1 MDFICPKCA
10 AELFPVAN
18 AKKCALGHSYDR
30 AKEGYYNL
38 LIGSGG
44 GTHGDNREMVRARTL
59 FLSAGHYA
67 PLARRIADIVCE
79 LLPRGGVWLDAG
91 CGEGYYTSLISEALS
106 HRFSG
111 VCDQDTATERL
122 LAFDVS
128 KDAVRVACKRCAG
141 SFAVASSYSI
151 PLCTESVDMVLNVFS
166 PKAQSEVSRVLK
178 DNGYLIFVYPDR
190 HHLWEL
196 KSVLYDTPYENE
208 PEVDMLEGFETVL
221 VEEVRFTVSMH
232 TPEEIG
238 GLFLMTPY
246 AYRTPKSGRERL
258 EKLTELDTRVE
269 FRIAVYR
276 KKETL

>member
-1 MDFICPKCA
+1 M
-10 AELFPVAN
+10 AN

-67 PLARRIADIVCE
+67 PLARRLADIVCE

-106 HRFSG
+106 RRFGG
-111 VCDQDTATERL
+111 VSESCALAEEL
-122 LAFDVS
+122 MAFDVS
-128 KDAVRVACKRCAG
+128 KDAVRAACKRCAG
-141 SFAVASSYSI
+141 SFAVASSYSMPI
-151 PLCTESVDMVLNVFS
+151 RSASVDMVLNVFS
-166 PKAQSEVSRVLK
+166 PKALSEVSRVLK
-178 DNGYLIFVYPDR
+178 TDGYFIFVYPDR
-190 HHLWEL
+190 RHLWEL

-208 PEVDMLEGFETVL
+208 PETDELDGFETVL
-221 VEEVRFTVSMH
+221 VEDVRFTVSMK
-232 TPEEIG
+232 TPEQIG

-246 AYRTPKSGRERL
+246 AYRTPKAGRERL
-258 EKLTELDTRVE
+258 ESLTELDTRVE